1 MPPAGRNGCWTDV
14 TGFTPVT
21 APCCKVRF
29 RPIAAIGSFGN
40 VLCMGPFLLQLM
52 SAVASDAPQASC
64 LTLSKPIEAAA
75 HLSDLFD
82 YDKPAES
89 EERLTRVAQQALA
102 CGNRD
107 LAAESFAQVARAQ
120 GVQGRARDAE
130 ATLAKAEKLAF
141 GARARSRIALE
152 AGRIARRTGRT
163 DQAKALITEEF
174 ESAAKS
180 GEDALAADAA
190 HMLALLESGEGSA
203 RWTERGLAIA
213 EGSTD
218 PTARR
223 WVGNLA
229 FNAGMKFREGGH
241 RAAAALMFARSLAA
255 RIIANDAELIAMAE
269 LALSVE
275 LAELGRVNEAVAIQ
289 ERLLRE
295 NLGNPELANEIRA
308 ELARIAAR
316 RTPQE
321 SPKP

>member
-1 MPPAGRNGCWTDV
+1 M
-14 TGFTPVT
+14 
-21 APCCKVRF
+21 
-29 RPIAAIGSFGN
+29 S
-40 VLCMGPFLLQLM
+40 LLFII
-52 SAVASDAPQASC
+52 AVASDVPGASC
-64 LTLSKPIEAAA
+64 LSLPKPIEASA

-89 EERLTRVAQQALA
+89 EERLTRLAQQALA

-120 GVQGRARDAE
+120 GVQGYARDAE
-130 ATLAKAEKLAF
+130 ATLAKAKKLAI
-141 GARARSRIALE
+141 GTRARSRIALE
-152 AGRIARRTGRT
+152 TGRIARRTGRT
-163 DQAKALITEEF
+163 DQAKALITEAF
-174 ESAAKS
+174 ESAAKA

-190 HMLALLESGEGSA
+190 HMLALLETGEGSV

-213 EGSTD
+213 EASTD

-229 FNAGMKFREGGH
+229 FNAGMNFREGGNH
-241 RAAAALMFARSLAA
+241 EAAALMFARSLAA
-255 RIIANDAELIAMAE
+255 RIITKDAELIAVAE

-275 LAELGRVNEAVAIQ
+275 LAELGRVIEAKAIQ

-295 NLGNPELANEIRA
+295 NIGNPELANEIRA
-308 ELARIAAR
+308 ELGRIAAR
-316 RTPQE
+316 RVRLE